1 MKTPYLAA
9 LALLVSG
16 AAAAADSYDLAIGP
30 ATAASNP
37 VLSKIWTDSNGD
49 KTIQKEE
56 LAPDSQL
63 YKRFATRDA
72 NKDGTLTRDEYF
84 Y

>member
-16 AAAAADSYDLAIGP
+16 AASAADGYDLAIGP
-30 ATAASNP
+30 ATAATNP
-37 VLSKIWTDSNGD
+37 VISKIWTDTNGD

-72 NKDGTLTRDEYF
+72 NRDGTLTRDEYF

>member
-1 MKTPYLAA
+1 MKAQQMVVI
-9 LALLVSG
+9 ALLFSG
-16 AAAAADSYDLAIGP
+16 SAVAEDSFSTAA

-37 VLSKIWTDSNGD
+37 VISKIWTDKNADGM
-49 KTIQKEE
+49 IQKEE
-56 LAPDSQL
+56 LSPDSQL